1 MTDPD
6 PSADR
11 WTATLL
17 QMQQELLQRW
27 LKTSAAPAE
36 VAGLFDGWSKLA
48 TQGAPGLPPSMQ
60 QSAAAWEQFFG
71 LGRAVLQ
78 SLAGGDAS
86 PADAASRA
94 RSFAGA
100 LNAWFEQ
107 LGSKLAQQPNF
118 FAAPDAMQWWRM
130 LMQGPASSASAARAT
145 SPAMGFAALGLTRER
160 QEAWQRFARLLEHH
174 QQILAKLAQQ
184 WVKIGADASKEFAAR
199 VSAAGDG
206 APPRGPQSVKG
217 LYDLWIDCAE
227 GAYGA
232 VAHSPEYSQL
242 IAALANSSNALR
254 VEQQRELE
262 SWARQFDLPTRAEL
276 NALQQQVKQ
285 LRAQLR
291 TQSAPA
297 STPSKKPVTRRKP
310 RAKK

>member
-1 MTDPD
+1 MTDPG

-27 LKTSAAPAE
+27 LKASTAPAE

-48 TQGAPGLPPSMQ
+48 TPGAQGLPPSMQ

-71 LGRAVLQ
+71 LGRAMLQ
-78 SLAGGDAS
+78 GLASGDAS
-86 PADAASRA
+86 AADAASRA

-100 LNAWFEQ
+100 LNTWFEQ
-107 LGSKLAQQPNF
+107 LGSRLGQQPNF
-118 FAAPDAMQWWRM
+118 FAAPDAMQWWQM
-130 LMQGPASSASAARAT
+130 LMHGPASGTAGAPAT
-145 SPAMGFAALGLTRER
+145 SSPAAFAALGLTRER
-160 QEAWQRFARLLEHH
+160 QEAWQRFARLIEHH

-184 WVKIGADASKEFAAR
+184 WVKIGADASKDFAAR
-199 VSAAGDG
+199 VSAAGEG
-206 APPRGPQSVKG
+206 AAPRGLDSVKG

-232 VAHSPEYSQL
+232 VAHGPEYSQL
-242 IAALANSSNALR
+242 IAALLNSSNALR

-276 NALQQQVKQ
+276 NSLQQQVRQ
-285 LRAQLR
+285 LRAR
-291 TQSAPA
+291 SAPP
-297 STPSKKPVTRRKP
+297 STPSKKTPARRKP